1 MKMNYEDED
10 MLLEYWLEKHRDQ
23 EYVTGGW

>member
-10 MLLEYWLEKHRDQ
+10 ILLELWLERWREQK
-23 EYVTGGW
+23 YVTGGW